1 MNSLYDIEQIYFS
14 NLQSIFYKMLNNIK
28 HTKNKN
34 IDKNTIIKL
43 LELNK
48 NISNIE
54 LLINDIN
61 IDLIKSNKSN
71 KSNIDLEE
79 TDKKYNNII
88 TEYKKDDIVLKKF
101 IPYVLFYRMYL
112 DLDIDI
118 DLDTKTKEL

>member
-48 NISNIE
+48 TISNIE

-61 IDLIKSNKSN
+61 IDLIKSKKSN

-79 TDKKYNNII
+79 TNKKYNNII
-88 TEYKKDDIVLKKF
+88 TDYKKDDIVLKKF
-101 IPYVLFYRMYL
+101 IPYVLLYRMYL
-112 DLDIDI
+112 DLD
-118 DLDTKTKEL
+118 KETQ

>member
-1 MNSLYDIEQIYFS
+1 MNSLYDIEQLYFS

-28 HTKNKN
+28 HTKNKNKNKN

-88 TEYKKDDIVLKKF
+88 QNIRKMI
-101 IPYVLFYRMYL
+101 
-112 DLDIDI
+112 
-118 DLDTKTKEL
+118 